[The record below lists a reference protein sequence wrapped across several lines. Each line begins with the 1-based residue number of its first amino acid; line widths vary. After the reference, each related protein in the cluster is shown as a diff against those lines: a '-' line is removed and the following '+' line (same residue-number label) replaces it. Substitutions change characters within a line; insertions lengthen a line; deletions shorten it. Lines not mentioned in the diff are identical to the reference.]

1 MAYGSPQ
8 SNKYL
13 NNLIRTEHINDA
25 NITTAKLANDAVTDA
40 KTATSI
46 EKTLK
51 FSYSFDVNGGDTAA
65 KVLAADLAGTAQQL
79 PSGAILKC
87 FYLDIDLAFASSG
100 SATIMLG
107 HTGVTDSIMAATAFD
122 NAALT
127 AATIGWE
134 LCAKGTKLPAA
145 KNLLFTIAGAALT
158 GGEASIYITYQE
170 TIA

>member
-13 NNLIRTEHINDA
+13 NNVIRTEHIKDDE
-25 NITTAKLANDAVTDA
+25 ITDA
-40 KTATSI
+40 KTANTV

-65 KVLAADLAGTAQQL
+65 KTLAADLAGTAQQL
-79 PSGAILKC
+79 PAGAILKC

-100 SATIMLG
+100 SATIALG
-107 HTGVTDSIMAATAFD
+107 HTGVADSIMAATAFD
-122 NAALT
+122 DAALT
-127 AATIGWE
+127 GATIGWE
-134 LCAKGTKLPAA
+134 FCAKGTKLPAA
-145 KNLLFTIAGAALT
+145 KNVLLTIAGAALT

>member
-65 KVLAADLAGTAQQL
+65 KVLAADLIGTAQQL
-79 PSGAILKC
+79 L
-87 FYLDIDLAFASSG
+87 LAQS
-100 SATIMLG
+100 
-107 HTGVTDSIMAATAFD
+107 
-122 NAALT
+122 
-127 AATIGWE
+127 
-134 LCAKGTKLPAA
+134 
-145 KNLLFTIAGAALT
+145 
-158 GGEASIYITYQE
+158 
-170 TIA
+170 